1 MDVRPPFHAFLFA
14 PDGTLID
21 QRQQARGVNH
31 VTDGAF
37 EAALREIGRGLGGAR
52 RAASTSPA

>member
-1 MDVRPPFHAFLFA
+1 MILAIEWTSAAFHAFLFQE
-14 PDGTLID
+14 DGTLID

-37 EAALREIGRGLGGAR
+37 EAALREMVGDWRPR
-52 RAASTSPA
+52 